1 MNNKDFH
8 TLELHKILALL
19 EKECS
24 NSYTKEIAL
33 NLSPIA
39 DAEEI
44 KIELIKTNE
53 ALALSSRYGTPLFSD
68 IINMDKSVDKAKNGG
83 VLSMSELLIINRILK
98 NSCELINWRNQL
110 ENENTPLD
118 YLFEMLFDLS
128 FVSKNISSAIISEEE
143 MADDASPE
151 LLSIRKRINR
161 QGVKIRES
169 LEKLTKNNTVQ
180 KYLQDNIIT
189 IRDGRYVVPVKVEHK
204 ANVPGLVHATSATGS
219 TIFVEPMQVVDAN
232 NEIAILKGREQEEI
246 QNILKSFSLEIANNS
261 EQIKSS
267 FRAIVNLNL
276 YFAKAN
282 LAAKMNAC
290 VPEVVTDGRVLLKKA
305 RHPLIDKEKV
315 VPVDFSIGFDYS
327 TLVITGPNTGGK
339 TVILKTIGLL
349 TLMTMCGM
357 LIPVSN
363 GSVISVFDDILVD
376 IGDNQSIEQDLST
389 FSSHISNVNFIIEN
403 ADEKTLVLLDEV
415 GSGTDPVEGAALA
428 VSMVEKLR
436 QNNVKTVVTTHY
448 QELKMYALD
457 TPYVENA
464 SCEFD
469 VSTLSPTYRLII
481 GTPGKSN
488 AFDISKRLGVSDEI
502 ISYAKSLL
510 NENSRRFED
519 ILQKLEE
526 SRLEAEKSLLE
537 AKKIQEEAALK
548 NEDVD
553 KIRESLEMEKE
564 DILSKARREA
574 NEIIKR
580 TTRESDAL
588 IDELEKVRKQK
599 EQKEFSENLSKAKS
613 SVKSSLNKIYKNA
626 NIRSQDNLKPNLD
639 LKKGDSV
646 IIIDTNKK
654 GTVISVPDSN
664 GMCMV
669 QAGIMK
675 TKIHSSKLRIDES
688 EKITFNSGSVS
699 KKGIISKAQRV
710 VKTELDIR
718 GYAVDDGLYELDSF
732 IDNAVLSGI
741 GVITIIHGKG
751 TGVLKNAVRSYLK
764 NHKQIKTYRRGL
776 YGEGEDG
783 VTVAELR

>member
-83 VLSMSELLIINRILK
+83 VLAMSELLIINRILK

-151 LLSIRKRINR
+151 LLSIRKSINR
-161 QGVKIRES
+161 QGIKIRES
-169 LEKLTKNNTVQ
+169 LEKLTKSSTVQ
-180 KYLQDNIIT
+180 KFLQDNIIT

-204 ANVPGLVHATSATGS
+204 SSVPGLVHATSATGS

-357 LIPVSN
+357 LIPVSS
-363 GSVISVFDDILVD
+363 GSIISVFDDILVD

-488 AFDISKRLGVSDEI
+488 AFDISKRLGVSDDI

-553 KIRESLEMEKE
+553 KIRESLEREKE

-751 TGVLKNAVRSYLK
+751 TGVLKNAVRSHLK

>member
-1 MNNKDFH
+1 MNTQNFR
-8 TLELHKILALL
+8 TLELHKILSLL
-19 EKECS
+19 ERECS
-24 NSYTKEIAL
+24 NSYTKELAL
-33 NLSPIA
+33 NLSPIT
-39 DAEEI
+39 DSDEI
-44 KIELIKTNE
+44 KTELMKTNE
-53 ALALSSRYGTPLFSD
+53 ALALSSRYGTPLFLD
-68 IINMDKSVDKAKNGG
+68 VINTDKSIDKAKNGG
-83 VLSMSELLIINRILK
+83 VLSMPELLLINRTLK
-98 NSCELINWRNQL
+98 NACELISWRNQTDEDTL
-110 ENENTPLD
+110 LD
-118 YLFEMLFDLS
+118 ELFEMLFDLS
-128 FVSKNISSAIISEEE
+128 FLSKKISAAIISEDE
-143 MADDASPE
+143 MSDDASPE
-151 LLSIRKRINR
+151 LYSIRKSINR
-161 QGVKIRES
+161 HGIKIRES
-169 LEKLTKNNTVQ
+169 LEKLTKSSTVQ
-180 KYLQDNIIT
+180 KFLQDNIIT

-204 ANVPGLVHATSATGS
+204 ASVPGLVHATSATGS

-232 NEIAILKGREQEEI
+232 NEIAILKGRELDEI
-246 QNILKSFSLEIANNS
+246 QKILKSFSVEIADNA

-267 FRAIVNLNL
+267 FRAIVKLNL

-290 VPEVVTDGRVLLKKA
+290 APVIVDDGRILLKKA

-357 LIPVSN
+357 LIPVSS
-363 GSVISVFDDILVD
+363 GSIISVFNNIMVD

-389 FSSHISNVNFIIEN
+389 FSSHISNVNSIIEN
-403 ADEKTLVLLDEV
+403 ADENTLVLLDEV

-428 VSMVEKLR
+428 VSMVENLR
-436 QNNVKTVVTTHY
+436 RKNVKTVVTTHY

-469 VSTLSPTYRLII
+469 VNTLSPTYRLII

-488 AFDISKRLGVSDEI
+488 AFEISKRLGVSDEI

-510 NENSRRFED
+510 DENSRKFED
-519 ILQKLEE
+519 ILQ
-526 SRLEAEKSLLE
+526 RLEAARIDAEKKLSDAKRLQAEALE
-537 AKKIQEEAALK
+537 QKQKIDIAQQNL
-548 NEDVD
+548 NE
-553 KIRESLEMEKE
+553 KREN
-564 DILSKARREA
+564 ILAGARREA
-574 NEIIKR
+574 NNIINR

-588 IDELEKVRKQK
+588 IDELEQVRKQK
-599 EQKEFSENLSKAKS
+599 EKLNFSENLSKVKS
-613 SVKSSLNKIYKNA
+613 NVKSSLNKMYKNA
-626 NIRSQDNLKPNLD
+626 NISSQADLKPNLS
-639 LKKGDSV
+639 LKKGDFV
-646 IIIDTNKK
+646 IITDTNKK
-654 GTVISVPDSN
+654 GTVISAPDSN

-675 TKIHSSKLRIDES
+675 TKIHSSKLKMDES
-688 EKITFNSGSVS
+688 EKITFNSGRVS
-699 KKGIISKAQRV
+699 KKGVISKAQRV

-732 IDNAVLSGI
+732 IDNAVMSGI

-751 TGVLKNAVRSYLK
+751 TGVLKNAVRSHLK

-783 VTVAELR
+783 VTVAELK

>member
-1 MNNKDFH
+1 MNNKNFH

-33 NLSPIA
+33 NLSPMT

-44 KIELIKTNE
+44 KTELMKTNE
-53 ALALSSRYGTPLFSD
+53 AFSLSARYGTPLFFD
-68 IINMDKSVDKAKNGG
+68 VINMDKSVDKAKNGG
-83 VLSMSELLIINRILK
+83 ILSMSELLLINRILK
-98 NSCELINWRNQL
+98 NSFELIMWRNQA
-110 ENENTPLD
+110 EEEHTPLD
-118 YLFEMLFDLS
+118 YLFEMLFDMSYLS
-128 FVSKNISSAIISEEE
+128 KKISSAIISEDE

-151 LLSIRKRINR
+151 LFSIRKSINR
-161 QGVKIRES
+161 QGIKIRES
-169 LEKLTKNNTVQ
+169 LEKLTKSNTVQ

-204 ANVPGLVHATSATGS
+204 SNVPGLVHATSASGS

-232 NEIAILKGREQEEI
+232 NEIAILKGREQDEI
-246 QNILKSFSLEIANNS
+246 QNILKKFSLEIANNF

-267 FRAIVNLNL
+267 FKAIVKLNL

-290 VPEVVTDGRVLLKKA
+290 APEVVKDGRILLKKA
-305 RHPLIDKEKV
+305 RHPLIDKERV

-357 LIPVSN
+357 LIPVSS
-363 GSVISVFDDILVD
+363 GSIISVFNDILVD

-389 FSSHISNVNFIIEN
+389 FSSHISNVNSIIEN
-403 ADEKTLVLLDEV
+403 ADDKTLVLLDEV

-457 TPYVENA
+457 TSYVENA

-469 VSTLSPTYRLII
+469 VNTLSPTYRLII

-488 AFDISKRLGVSDEI
+488 AFEISKRLGVSDEI

-519 ILQKLEE
+519 ILQRLEE
-526 SRLEAEKSLLE
+526 ARLDAEKSLEE
-537 AKKIQEEAALK
+537 AKKIQAEAIEKEQKLDELK
-548 NEDVD
+548 
-553 KIRESLEMEKE
+553 ESLERDKE

-574 NEIIKR
+574 NDIIKR

-599 EQKEFSENLSKAKS
+599 EATAFSENLSKAKS
-613 SVKSSLNKIYKNA
+613 SVKSSLNKMYKNA
-626 NIRSQDNLKPNLD
+626 NISSQAELKPNLS
-639 LKKGDSV
+639 LKKGDFV

-654 GTVISVPDSN
+654 GTVISAPDSN

-675 TKIHSSKLRIDES
+675 TKIHSSKLKIDES
-688 EKITFNSGSVS
+688 EKITFNSGKVS
-699 KKGIISKAQRV
+699 KKGIISKAQRA

-751 TGVLKNAVRSYLK
+751 TGVLKNAVRAHLK
-764 NHKQIKTYRRGL
+764 NHKQIKSYRRGL

-783 VTVAELR
+783 VTVAELK

>member
-33 NLSPIA
+33 NSSPIA

-457 TPYVENA
+457 TQYVENA

-488 AFDISKRLGVSDEI
+488 AFDISKRLGVSDDI

-553 KIRESLEMEKE
+553 KIRESLEREKE

-626 NIRSQDNLKPNLD
+626 NIRSQDNLKSNLD

-751 TGVLKNAVRSYLK
+751 TGVLKNAVRSHLK